1 MTRRAKNE
9 VRKRSKSKQL
19 DKIVVAKLSFPSN
32 TNSGFS
38 PWHYFV
44 GVSAEVRRSEDSI
57 PKKPWKELFFALFYD
72 KFPAKISVSRAFLE
86 P

>member
-19 DKIVVAKLSFPSN
+19 DKIVAAKVSFPSN

-57 PKKPWKELFFALFYD
+57 PKKP
-72 KFPAKISVSRAFLE
+72 
-86 P
+86 